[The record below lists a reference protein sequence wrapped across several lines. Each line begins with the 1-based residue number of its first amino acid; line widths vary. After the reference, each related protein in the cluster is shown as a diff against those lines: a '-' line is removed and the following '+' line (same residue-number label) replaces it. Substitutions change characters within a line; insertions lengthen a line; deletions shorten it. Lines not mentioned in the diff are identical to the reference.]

1 MKAINNIMR
10 YLTWAARVVF
20 VASIATLERPT
31 AFNCCGLVIAGAWLV
46 TAAFLKEELG
56 GDCR

>member
-10 YLTWAARVVF
+10 YLTWAAWVVF
-20 VASIATLERPT
+20 VASIATLEKPT
-31 AFNCCGLVIAGAWLV
+31 AFNCFGVVMAGAWLA
-46 TAAFLKEELG
+46 TMAFLKEELG